1 MYFKLL
7 SQHFQKAKKNWTS
20 TNKKPFPPKTL
31 SGFRKSTEMKTAA
44 AGLILFTN
52 VL

>member
-7 SQHFQKAKKNWTS
+7 SQHFQKAKKNRTS
-20 TNKKPFPPKTL
+20 TNKNHFPPKTL
-31 SGFRKSTEMKTAA
+31 SDFRKSAEMKTAV